1 MKKRWLSLTVSFLY
15 AGFAQAYEC
24 VKPKT
29 KRPEGCSQQMP
40 DDLIPLYNMFR
51 FTYVPNIL
59 DTVNA
64 GNEQTG
70 GGGGTGNVCRVRN
83 DQEYPNL
90 CDEEGDDFDDEAY
103 DDDEDDAKYDY
114 E

>member
-40 DDLIPLYNMFR
+40 DDLIPLYKMFR

-64 GNEQTG
+64 NNDTGGNG
-70 GGGGTGNVCRVRN
+70 GGGSGNGGTGGYCSIE
-83 DQEYPNL
+83 DPYGEYST
-90 CDEEGDDFDDEAY
+90 DDEP
-103 DDDEDDAKYDY
+103 Y
-114 E
+114 ECEGEFDCEIDNE